1 MTKKILK
8 AFIILLLMA
17 PISVFIFDI
26 GVSAIETLKV
36 KIIQHKIKN
45 IPNVM
50 SVDIN
55 RYDRYMELENISA
68 TITTKCNNT
77 ITLRNLYTKHFDL
90 LEDVYIDMIND
101 FWFITFANDD
111 FVYGI
116 NIGKGSPIENT
127 LGFEF
132 NSLED
137 IVMSLDSVCNYVNTL
152 QEFPQYNYLQGDD
165 GKCHIVKINT
175 DWHHYDHLEHY
186 LGFDNYKD
194 FLKHLTSTNN
204 N

>member
-1 MTKKILK
+1 MTKKIIK
-8 AFIILLLMA
+8 ALVILLLLA

-26 GVSAIETLKV
+26 GVSAVETLKV
-36 KIIQHKIKN
+36 ELIRHKIKKV
-45 IPNVM
+45 PNVLDVEM
-50 SVDIN
+50 DKS
-55 RYDRYMELENISA
+55 DRYMELENISA

-90 LEDVYIDMIND
+90 LEDVYINNINE

-127 LGFEF
+127 LGLNY
-132 NSLED
+132 NSFED

-152 QEFPQYNYLQGDD
+152 QDFPQYNYLQGDD
-165 GKCHIVKINT
+165 GKCHIVKIDT
-175 DWHHYDHLEHY
+175 DVHYHDLLIDY

-194 FLKHLTSTNN
+194 FLKHLISTNN

>member
-1 MTKKILK
+1 MIKKILK
-8 AFIILLLMA
+8 TLAVLFLAI
-17 PISVFIFDI
+17 PISVFVVDSGI
-26 GVSAIETLKV
+26 SLIETVRVELLRHR
-36 KIIQHKIKN
+36 IQKA
-45 IPNVM
+45 PNVLDVKM
-50 SVDIN
+50 DKS
-55 RYDRYMELENISA
+55 DRYLKLDNISA
-68 TITTKCNNT
+68 TIITKCNNT

-90 LEDVYIDMIND
+90 LEDVYIDNINE

-127 LGFEF
+127 LGLEF

-152 QEFPQYNYLQGDD
+152 QDFPQYNYLQGDEE
-165 GKCHIVKINT
+165 KCHIVKINT
-175 DWHHYDHLEHY
+175 DLKHHNHLVRY
-186 LGFDNYKD
+186 LGFDNYKE

>member
-8 AFIILLLMA
+8 AFIILLLLA
-17 PISVFIFDI
+17 PISVFIFNI
-26 GVSAIETLKV
+26 GVSAVETLKV
-36 KIIQHKIKN
+36 ELIRHKIKKV
-45 IPNVM
+45 PNVLDVEM
-50 SVDIN
+50 DKS
-55 RYDRYMELENISA
+55 DRYMELDNISA
-68 TITTKCNNT
+68 TITTKNNNK
-77 ITLRNLYTKHFDL
+77 IELRNLYPKYFNL
-90 LEDVYIDMIND
+90 LEDVYIDNINE

-152 QEFPQYNYLQGDD
+152 QDFPQYNYLQGDD

-175 DWHHYDHLEHY
+175 GSNHHNHLVRY
-186 LGFDNYKD
+186 LGFDNYKE

>member
-8 AFIILLLMA
+8 AFIILLLLA
-17 PISVFIFDI
+17 PISVFIFNI
-26 GVSAIETLKV
+26 GVSAVETLKV
-36 KIIQHKIKN
+36 ELIRHKIKKV
-45 IPNVM
+45 PNVLDVKM
-50 SVDIN
+50 DKS
-55 RYDRYMELENISA
+55 DRYMELDNISA

-90 LEDVYIDMIND
+90 LEDVYINKINE

-127 LGFEF
+127 LGLNY
-132 NSLED
+132 NSFED

-175 DWHHYDHLEHY
+175 GLNHHNHLVRY
-186 LGFDNYKD
+186 LGFDNYKE

>member
-8 AFIILLLMA
+8 AFIILLLLA

-26 GVSAIETLKV
+26 GVSAVETLKV
-36 KIIQHKIKN
+36 ELIRHKIKKV
-45 IPNVM
+45 PNVM
-50 SVDIN
+50 SVDID

-90 LEDVYIDMIND
+90 LEDVYINNINE

-111 FVYGI
+111 FVYGF

-127 LGFEF
+127 LGLNYNSFE
-132 NSLED
+132 N

-175 DWHHYDHLEHY
+175 GSNHHNHLVRY
-186 LGFDNYKD
+186 LGFDNYKE

>member
-1 MTKKILK
+1 
-8 AFIILLLMA
+8 MA